1 MSIHLFILVAVS
13 QYDYFTMAK
22 QTALMASM
30 AAKDRVKEVFFNIMK
45 KDWFFHGLFW
55 LSLYVILIVLDR
67 SQNLQYV
74 LVKELVNVLF
84 FALMVYINLYYLF
97 PQYLAKK
104 NLLIHLASLAVTA
117 LLITPIKTTA
127 FYISSSSY
135 ADVQSYFLNNQPSIF
150 LSTFFIG
157 IASTIYNIMNDWLL
171 SQREKKELQAQTLQS
186 ELKFLKSQINPHF
199 LFNTLNSLYALT
211 LKKSDQAPEI
221 VLKLSEMMRYML
233 YECNVPMVPL
243 QKEVNY
249 LKNYLELEKLRQ
261 GKKMKISLDV
271 VGEPRHQR
279 IAPLMFIPFVENCF
293 KHGISNQITEGFVD
307 ISMEISTESV
317 TVHIQNSKAPT
328 RPSNSGKKSGGI
340 GLVNVRR
347 RLKLLYPDKHNLSI
361 SEDPNTYHVTLTL
374 QLH

>member
-1 MSIHLFILVAVS
+1 MVSVALS
-13 QYDYFTMAK
+13 DRI
-22 QTALMASM
+22 
-30 AAKDRVKEVFFNIMK
+30 KDTFFSIMK
-45 KDWFFHGLFW
+45 KDWFFHVLFW
-55 LSLYVILIVLDR
+55 LSLYVILIVLDQ
-67 SQNLQYV
+67 SQDIQYV
-74 LVKELVNVLF
+74 VVKELVNVSF
-84 FALMVYINLYYLF
+84 FALMVYINLYFLF
-97 PQYLAKK
+97 PQYLTKK
-104 NLLIHLASLAVTA
+104 NLLIHLAALAVTA
-117 LLITPIKTTA
+117 LLITPIKTTV
-127 FYISSSSY
+127 FYITSSNY

-261 GKKMKISLDV
+261 GKKMKIDLQV
-271 VGEPRHQR
+271 NGEARNQR

-293 KHGISNQITEGFVD
+293 KHGISNQITEGFVNIGLD
-307 ISMEISTESV
+307 IDIDTV
-317 TVHIQNSKAPT
+317 TVNIQNSKAPT
-328 RPSNSGKKSGGI
+328 RPSNTGKKSGGI

-347 RLKLLYPDKHNLSI
+347 RLNLLYPDKHSLTIN
-361 SEDPNTYHVTLTL
+361 EDPNTYRVILTL
-374 QLH
+374 ELD

>member
-1 MSIHLFILVAVS
+1 MTYQEKV
-13 QYDYFTMAK
+13 
-22 QTALMASM
+22 
-30 AAKDRVKEVFFNIMK
+30 KDRLLSTMRQ
-45 KDWFFHGLFW
+45 DWFFHIVFW
-55 LSLYVILIVLDR
+55 VCLYIILIILDV
-67 SQNLQYV
+67 SENLSYV
-74 LVKELVNVLF
+74 LIKEFINVSF
-84 FALMVYINLYYLF
+84 FAFMVYLNLYYLF
-97 PQYLAKK
+97 PQYLTKK
-104 NLLIHLASLAVTA
+104 NLLVHLAALAVA
-117 LLITPIKTTA
+117 AILITPIKTIV
-127 FYISSSSY
+127 FYTTSSNY
-135 ADVQSYFLNNQPSIF
+135 ADVQAYFLNNQPSIF

-261 GKKMKISLDV
+261 GKKMKILLQV
-271 VGEPRHQR
+271 EGEAKNQR
-279 IAPLMFIPFVENCF
+279 IAPLMFIPFIENCF
-293 KHGISNQITEGFVD
+293 KHGISNQISDGYVN
-307 ISMEISTESV
+307 ILLEIGKDRIEV
-317 TVHIQNSKAPT
+317 TIENSKAPT
-328 RPSNSGKKSGGI
+328 RPSTTGKKSGGI

-347 RLKLLYPDKHNLSI
+347 RLSLLYPDKHELLV
-361 SEDPNTYHVTLTL
+361 SETPNTYSVNLIL
-374 QLH
+374 QLD